1 MGRLFR
7 ATYWHREL
15 AHGWEVVRTGF
26 LGVRRKIAVYQDEDA
41 ARAVAH
47 VLGEYAYLE
56 K

>member
-1 MGRLFR
+1 MSRLFQPR
-7 ATYWHREL
+7 YEHRD
-15 AHGWEVVRTGF
+15 HPRGWQVVRVGMLGF
-26 LGVRRKIAVYQDEDA
+26 VQKFGIYRDEDA